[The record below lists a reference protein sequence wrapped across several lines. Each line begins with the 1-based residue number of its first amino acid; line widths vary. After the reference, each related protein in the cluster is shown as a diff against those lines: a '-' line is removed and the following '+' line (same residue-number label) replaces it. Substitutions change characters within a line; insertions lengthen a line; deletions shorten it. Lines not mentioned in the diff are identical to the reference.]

1 MEFNDYIITVILS
14 LLSVYLG
21 IRAIIRNKKIVFR
34 GYNNLI
40 LIIISTIA
48 ILAFPI
54 EIKNNLL
61 IMKNIL
67 IYLLLVIIAFTKK
80 GIAHDG
86 IYSVFKT
93 AKWKEITEIYVEPVE
108 LTKFK
113 VLIKKKNNSSMVLSF
128 KTYQLSKILGYI
140 AKNVGDIKIDKRLR
154 NK

>member
-40 LIIISTIA
+40 LIIISAIA

-67 IYLLLVIIAFTKK
+67 IYLLLAIVAFTKK

-86 IYSVFKT
+86 IYSLFKT

-108 LTKFK
+108 LTGFR
-113 VLIKKKNNSSMVLSF
+113 VLVKKKNNSSMGLSF
-128 KTYQLSKILGYI
+128 KTHQLSEILEYM
-140 AKNVGDIKIDKRLR
+140 AKNVPDVKVDSRLM